1 MAGSQ
6 KEFELLFKLKATLG
20 GDFKNTFKQAID
32 TQKQLRDSL
41 KELNSTQSKLD
52 SYAKQRVEITKN
64 NDKLRELIEEH
75 ERLQQELRETG
86 EPTEALR
93 RKLERNESQIQQ
105 TTAKLEEQA
114 EKLNKLRE
122 ELNEAGVD
130 TGNLADEN
138 ERLQKSYDNLK
149 SSQERLQRLNEEQQK
164 VKESIGQTKAQLAG
178 TLGVIGG
185 VAAAVYAGP
194 VKAAMDYETALA
206 KVGTIADGTKV
217 PMETMSKEIMALSN
231 STGIAATA
239 LADDVYNAI
248 SAGQDTADA
257 VNFVTY
263 STKLAKAGFAESA
276 QTLDVLTTILNAYGL
291 EADEVGRV
299 SDMLIQTQNKGKV
312 TVAELSSVMGKI
324 IPTAKSN
331 GVALEQITAGYA
343 IMTSKGI
350 AAAETTTYM
359 NSMLNELG
367 KSGTTADKALR
378 AAAGKG
384 FKELMAEGKSLSEVL
399 NILQEDAAKGGK
411 SLADVFG
418 SAEAGKA
425 AVALLSDGVEDFNEQ
440 VANMLAASDGIG
452 ATQAAFEKME
462 DTTAARMEKAKNSIA
477 NLGVV
482 LGQQLLPVVG
492 TLADKVAGVVT
503 KVSEFAQQNP
513 KAVQT
518 ALKAV
523 AAFAGLR
530 VAGLGTKLGFLEIKK
545 GFLGIKTAF
554 ESFKALR
561 AAEQLGGVAAKAGGI
576 VTKVG
581 PIVAII
587 AAIGAA
593 IYYVANNL
601 EDVRAKIQKT
611 FGDDGLRIF
620 DQIWASITMVGEAF
634 KTAFAGVSTDLFSTL
649 QQILPTLISTLQTA
663 ATSILP
669 VIVQLITQI
678 APLLAQLITGILPV
692 LGQQLL
698 PVVGTLADKVAGVVT
713 KVSEFAQQ
721 NPKAVQTALKAVAAF
736 AGLRVA
742 GLGTKLGFLEI
753 KKGFLGIKTAFESF
767 KALRAA
773 EQLGGVAAKAGGIV
787 TKVGPIVAIIAA
799 IGAAI
804 YYVANNLE
812 DVRAKI
818 QKTFGDDGLRIFDQ
832 IWASITM
839 VGEAFKTAFAGVS
852 TDLFSTLQQIL
863 PTLISTLQTAA
874 TSILPVIVQLI
885 TQIAPLLAQL
895 ITGILPVLGQLIS
908 AIVQVAGQ
916 LITAV
921 LPVITELIAQLIP
934 VITQIITSILPVIID
949 LVNMLLPLVMQ
960 IVQAVL
966 PVIIQL
972 LNTLVPVV
980 MQIIQAILPVFI
992 ELLNQLMPVI
1002 QTIVNSV
1009 LPVLVQVINAL
1020 LPLFQTIID
1029 AILPVFMQL
1038 LNALVP
1044 VIQTLASILSSVLGV
1059 ALEAISG
1066 IVQGVMQVFQGLIT
1080 FITGVFTGNWRQAWD
1095 GIKSIFS
1102 GIWEAI
1108 KSVAKGA
1115 VNGIISIING
1125 IIGGLN
1131 KLKIPDWVP
1140 GLGGKGINIPLIP
1153 MLAKGSRNTP
1163 DTFIAGEA
1171 GPELITN
1178 APGRTV
1184 FTAAQTKDIM
1194 AAQGAVSAAA
1204 AAAPTVGG
1212 AGVQTASTVNA
1223 APTVAAGAGVT
1234 NNDRTNHVE
1243 IHNSPTIVVNGDQPG
1258 DLEAKL
1264 EENNQKLLK
1273 QVENLLDDKAD
1284 KEERQR
1290 YD

>member
-20 GDFKNTFKQAID
+20 GDFKNAFKQATD

-41 KELNSTQSKLD
+41 KELNSTQSKIDGFKKQSEALD
-52 SYAKQRVEITKN
+52 KN
-64 NDKLRELIEEH
+64 VKKIRALYQEQD
-75 ERLQQELRETG
+75 RLQQELEETG

-105 TTAKLEEQA
+105 TTAKIKEQ
-114 EKLNKLRE
+114 EKALDELGE
-122 ELNEAGVD
+122 ELREAGVNTD
-130 TGNLADEN
+130 NLTGEN

-178 TLGVIGG
+178 TLRVIGG

-231 STGIAATA
+231 STGIATTA

-350 AAAETTTYM
+350 AAAESTTYM

-425 AVALLSDGVEDFNEQ
+425 AVTLLSDGVGGFNEQ

-452 ATQAAFEKME
+452 ATQAAFEQME

-678 APLLAQLITGILPV
+678 APLLARLITGILPV
-692 LGQQLL
+692 L
-698 PVVGTLADKVAGVVT
+698 
-713 KVSEFAQQ
+713 
-721 NPKAVQTALKAVAAF
+721 
-736 AGLRVA
+736 
-742 GLGTKLGFLEI
+742 
-753 KKGFLGIKTAFESF
+753 
-767 KALRAA
+767 
-773 EQLGGVAAKAGGIV
+773 
-787 TKVGPIVAIIAA
+787 
-799 IGAAI
+799 
-804 YYVANNLE
+804 
-812 DVRAKI
+812 
-818 QKTFGDDGLRIFDQ
+818 
-832 IWASITM
+832 
-839 VGEAFKTAFAGVS
+839 
-852 TDLFSTLQQIL
+852 
-863 PTLISTLQTAA
+863 
-874 TSILPVIVQLI
+874 
-885 TQIAPLLAQL
+885 
-895 ITGILPVLGQLIS
+895 
-908 AIVQVAGQ
+908 GQ

-934 VITQIITSILPVIID
+934 VMTQIITSILPVIID

-1009 LPVLVQVINAL
+1009 LPVLVQVINTL

-1131 KLKIPDWVP
+1131 KLKIPDWIP

-1194 AAQGAVSAAA
+1194 AAQGAASAA

-1212 AGVQTASTVNA
+1212 AGVQTASTVNT

-1258 DLEAKL
+1258 DLEEKL
-1264 EENNQKLLK
+1264 EENNRRLLQ
-1273 QVENLLDDKAD
+1273 QVKDLLDKRDD
-1284 KEERQR
+1284 DERR
-1290 YD
+1290 SVYA

>member
-20 GDFKNTFKQAID
+20 GDFKNAFKQATD

-41 KELNSTQSKLD
+41 KELNSTQSKIDGFKKQSEALD
-52 SYAKQRVEITKN
+52 KN
-64 NDKLRELIEEH
+64 VKKIRALYQEQD
-75 ERLQQELRETG
+75 RLQQELEETG

-105 TTAKLEEQA
+105 TTAKIKEQ
-114 EKLNKLRE
+114 EKALDELGE
-122 ELNEAGVD
+122 ELREAGVNTD
-130 TGNLADEN
+130 NLTGEN

-178 TLGVIGG
+178 TLRVIGG

-231 STGIAATA
+231 STGIATTA

-350 AAAETTTYM
+350 AAAESTTYM

-425 AVALLSDGVEDFNEQ
+425 AVTLLSDGVGGFNEQ

-452 ATQAAFEKME
+452 ATQAAFEQME

-678 APLLAQLITGILPV
+678 APLLARLITGILPV
-692 LGQQLL
+692 L
-698 PVVGTLADKVAGVVT
+698 
-713 KVSEFAQQ
+713 
-721 NPKAVQTALKAVAAF
+721 
-736 AGLRVA
+736 
-742 GLGTKLGFLEI
+742 
-753 KKGFLGIKTAFESF
+753 
-767 KALRAA
+767 
-773 EQLGGVAAKAGGIV
+773 
-787 TKVGPIVAIIAA
+787 
-799 IGAAI
+799 
-804 YYVANNLE
+804 
-812 DVRAKI
+812 
-818 QKTFGDDGLRIFDQ
+818 
-832 IWASITM
+832 
-839 VGEAFKTAFAGVS
+839 
-852 TDLFSTLQQIL
+852 
-863 PTLISTLQTAA
+863 
-874 TSILPVIVQLI
+874 
-885 TQIAPLLAQL
+885 
-895 ITGILPVLGQLIS
+895 
-908 AIVQVAGQ
+908 GQ

-934 VITQIITSILPVIID
+934 VMTQIITSILPVIID

-960 IVQAVL
+960 IVQAVF

-1009 LPVLVQVINAL
+1009 LPVLVQVINTL

-1131 KLKIPDWVP
+1131 KLKIPDWIP

-1194 AAQGAVSAAA
+1194 AAQGAASAA

-1212 AGVQTASTVNA
+1212 AGVQTASTVNT

-1273 QVENLLDDKAD
+1273 KVENLLDDKAD

>member
-20 GDFKNTFKQAID
+20 GDFKNAFKQATD

-41 KELNSTQSKLD
+41 KELNSTQSKIDGFKKQSEALD
-52 SYAKQRVEITKN
+52 KN
-64 NDKLRELIEEH
+64 VKKIRALYQEQD
-75 ERLQQELRETG
+75 RLQQELEETG

-105 TTAKLEEQA
+105 TTAKIKEQ
-114 EKLNKLRE
+114 EKALDELGE
-122 ELNEAGVD
+122 ELREAGVNTD
-130 TGNLADEN
+130 NLTGEN

-178 TLGVIGG
+178 TLRVIGG

-231 STGIAATA
+231 STGIATTA

-350 AAAETTTYM
+350 AAAESTTYM

-425 AVALLSDGVEDFNEQ
+425 AVTLLSDGVGGFNEQ

-452 ATQAAFEKME
+452 ATQAAFEQME

-634 KTAFAGVSTDLFSTL
+634 KTAFAGISTDLFSTL

-678 APLLAQLITGILPV
+678 APLLARLITGILPV
-692 LGQQLL
+692 L
-698 PVVGTLADKVAGVVT
+698 
-713 KVSEFAQQ
+713 
-721 NPKAVQTALKAVAAF
+721 
-736 AGLRVA
+736 
-742 GLGTKLGFLEI
+742 
-753 KKGFLGIKTAFESF
+753 
-767 KALRAA
+767 
-773 EQLGGVAAKAGGIV
+773 
-787 TKVGPIVAIIAA
+787 
-799 IGAAI
+799 
-804 YYVANNLE
+804 
-812 DVRAKI
+812 
-818 QKTFGDDGLRIFDQ
+818 
-832 IWASITM
+832 
-839 VGEAFKTAFAGVS
+839 
-852 TDLFSTLQQIL
+852 
-863 PTLISTLQTAA
+863 
-874 TSILPVIVQLI
+874 
-885 TQIAPLLAQL
+885 
-895 ITGILPVLGQLIS
+895 
-908 AIVQVAGQ
+908 GQ

-934 VITQIITSILPVIID
+934 VMTQIITSILPVIID

-1009 LPVLVQVINAL
+1009 LPVLVQVINTL

-1131 KLKIPDWVP
+1131 KLKIPDWIP

-1194 AAQGAVSAAA
+1194 AAQGAASAA

-1212 AGVQTASTVNA
+1212 AGVQTASTVNT

-1273 QVENLLDDKAD
+1273 KVENLLDDKAD

>member
-1 MAGSQ
+1 M
-6 KEFELLFKLKATLG
+6 
-20 GDFKNTFKQAID
+20 
-32 TQKQLRDSL
+32 
-41 KELNSTQSKLD
+41 
-52 SYAKQRVEITKN
+52 
-64 NDKLRELIEEH
+64 
-75 ERLQQELRETG
+75 
-86 EPTEALR
+86 
-93 RKLERNESQIQQ
+93 
-105 TTAKLEEQA
+105 
-114 EKLNKLRE
+114 
-122 ELNEAGVD
+122 
-130 TGNLADEN
+130 
-138 ERLQKSYDNLK
+138 
-149 SSQERLQRLNEEQQK
+149 
-164 VKESIGQTKAQLAG
+164 
-178 TLGVIGG
+178 
-185 VAAAVYAGP
+185 YAGP

-231 STGIAATA
+231 STGIATTA

-350 AAAETTTYM
+350 AAAESTTYM

-425 AVALLSDGVEDFNEQ
+425 AVTLLSDGVGGFNEQ

-452 ATQAAFEKME
+452 ATQAAFEQME

-678 APLLAQLITGILPV
+678 APLLARLITGILPV
-692 LGQQLL
+692 L
-698 PVVGTLADKVAGVVT
+698 
-713 KVSEFAQQ
+713 
-721 NPKAVQTALKAVAAF
+721 
-736 AGLRVA
+736 
-742 GLGTKLGFLEI
+742 
-753 KKGFLGIKTAFESF
+753 
-767 KALRAA
+767 
-773 EQLGGVAAKAGGIV
+773 
-787 TKVGPIVAIIAA
+787 
-799 IGAAI
+799 
-804 YYVANNLE
+804 
-812 DVRAKI
+812 
-818 QKTFGDDGLRIFDQ
+818 
-832 IWASITM
+832 
-839 VGEAFKTAFAGVS
+839 
-852 TDLFSTLQQIL
+852 
-863 PTLISTLQTAA
+863 
-874 TSILPVIVQLI
+874 
-885 TQIAPLLAQL
+885 
-895 ITGILPVLGQLIS
+895 
-908 AIVQVAGQ
+908 GQ

-934 VITQIITSILPVIID
+934 VMTQIITSILPVIID

-1009 LPVLVQVINAL
+1009 LPVLVQVINTL

-1131 KLKIPDWVP
+1131 KLKIPDWIP

-1194 AAQGAVSAAA
+1194 AAQGAASAA

-1212 AGVQTASTVNA
+1212 AGVQTASTVNT

-1273 QVENLLDDKAD
+1273 KVENLLDDKAD

>member
-20 GDFKNTFKQAID
+20 GDFKNAFKQATD

-41 KELNSTQSKLD
+41 KELNSTQSKIDGFKKQSEALD
-52 SYAKQRVEITKN
+52 KN
-64 NDKLRELIEEH
+64 VKKIRALYQEQD
-75 ERLQQELRETG
+75 RLQQELEETG

-105 TTAKLEEQA
+105 TTAKIKEQ
-114 EKLNKLRE
+114 EKALDELGE
-122 ELNEAGVD
+122 ELREAGVNTD
-130 TGNLADEN
+130 NLTGEN

-178 TLGVIGG
+178 TLRVIGG

-350 AAAETTTYM
+350 AAAESTTYM

-425 AVALLSDGVEDFNEQ
+425 AVTLLSDGVGGFNEQ

-452 ATQAAFEKME
+452 ATQAAFEQME

-678 APLLAQLITGILPV
+678 APLLARLITGILPV
-692 LGQQLL
+692 L
-698 PVVGTLADKVAGVVT
+698 
-713 KVSEFAQQ
+713 
-721 NPKAVQTALKAVAAF
+721 
-736 AGLRVA
+736 
-742 GLGTKLGFLEI
+742 
-753 KKGFLGIKTAFESF
+753 
-767 KALRAA
+767 
-773 EQLGGVAAKAGGIV
+773 
-787 TKVGPIVAIIAA
+787 
-799 IGAAI
+799 
-804 YYVANNLE
+804 
-812 DVRAKI
+812 
-818 QKTFGDDGLRIFDQ
+818 
-832 IWASITM
+832 
-839 VGEAFKTAFAGVS
+839 
-852 TDLFSTLQQIL
+852 
-863 PTLISTLQTAA
+863 
-874 TSILPVIVQLI
+874 
-885 TQIAPLLAQL
+885 
-895 ITGILPVLGQLIS
+895 
-908 AIVQVAGQ
+908 GQ

-934 VITQIITSILPVIID
+934 VMTQIITSILPVIID

-1009 LPVLVQVINAL
+1009 LPVLVQVINTL

-1131 KLKIPDWVP
+1131 KLKIPDWIP

-1194 AAQGAVSAAA
+1194 AAQGAASAA

-1212 AGVQTASTVNA
+1212 AGVQTASTVNT

-1273 QVENLLDDKAD
+1273 KVENLLDDKAD

>member
-52 SYAKQRVEITKN
+52 SYVKQRVEITKN

-105 TTAKLEEQA
+105 TTAKLKEQA

-350 AAAETTTYM
+350 AAAESTTYM

-425 AVALLSDGVEDFNEQ
+425 AVTLLSDGVEGFNEQ
-440 VANMLAASDGIG
+440 VENMLAASDGIG
-452 ATQAAFEKME
+452 ATQAAFEQME

-518 ALKAV
+518 ALKAA
-523 AAFAGLR
+523 AAFAGL
-530 VAGLGTKLGFLEIKK
+530 
-545 GFLGIKTAF
+545 
-554 ESFKALR
+554 
-561 AAEQLGGVAAKAGGI
+561 
-576 VTKVG
+576 
-581 PIVAII
+581 
-587 AAIGAA
+587 
-593 IYYVANNL
+593 
-601 EDVRAKIQKT
+601 
-611 FGDDGLRIF
+611 
-620 DQIWASITMVGEAF
+620 W
-634 KTAFAGVSTDLFSTL
+634 
-649 QQILPTLISTLQTA
+649 
-663 ATSILP
+663 
-669 VIVQLITQI
+669 
-678 APLLAQLITGILPV
+678 
-692 LGQQLL
+692 
-698 PVVGTLADKVAGVVT
+698 
-713 KVSEFAQQ
+713 
-721 NPKAVQTALKAVAAF
+721 
-736 AGLRVA
+736 VA

>member
-350 AAAETTTYM
+350 AAAESTTYM

-425 AVALLSDGVEDFNEQ
+425 AVTLLSDGVEGFNEQ
-440 VANMLAASDGIG
+440 VTNMLAASDGIG

-477 NLGVV
+477 NLGV
-482 LGQQLLPVVG
+482 
-492 TLADKVAGVVT
+492 
-503 KVSEFAQQNP
+503 
-513 KAVQT
+513 
-518 ALKAV
+518 
-523 AAFAGLR
+523 
-530 VAGLGTKLGFLEIKK
+530 
-545 GFLGIKTAF
+545 
-554 ESFKALR
+554 
-561 AAEQLGGVAAKAGGI
+561 
-576 VTKVG
+576 
-581 PIVAII
+581 
-587 AAIGAA
+587 
-593 IYYVANNL
+593 
-601 EDVRAKIQKT
+601 
-611 FGDDGLRIF
+611 
-620 DQIWASITMVGEAF
+620 
-634 KTAFAGVSTDLFSTL
+634 
-649 QQILPTLISTLQTA
+649 
-663 ATSILP
+663 
-669 VIVQLITQI
+669 
-678 APLLAQLITGILPV
+678 V

>member
-52 SYAKQRVEITKN
+52 SYVKQRVEITKN

-105 TTAKLEEQA
+105 TTAKLKEQA

-257 VNFVTY
+257 VNFVAY

-350 AAAETTTYM
+350 AAAESTTYM

-425 AVALLSDGVEDFNEQ
+425 AVTLLSDGVEGFNEQ
-440 VANMLAASDGIG
+440 VENMLAASDGIG
-452 ATQAAFEKME
+452 ATQAAFEQME

-518 ALKAV
+518 ALKAA
-523 AAFAGLR
+523 AAFAGL
-530 VAGLGTKLGFLEIKK
+530 
-545 GFLGIKTAF
+545 
-554 ESFKALR
+554 
-561 AAEQLGGVAAKAGGI
+561 
-576 VTKVG
+576 
-581 PIVAII
+581 
-587 AAIGAA
+587 
-593 IYYVANNL
+593 
-601 EDVRAKIQKT
+601 
-611 FGDDGLRIF
+611 
-620 DQIWASITMVGEAF
+620 W
-634 KTAFAGVSTDLFSTL
+634 
-649 QQILPTLISTLQTA
+649 
-663 ATSILP
+663 
-669 VIVQLITQI
+669 
-678 APLLAQLITGILPV
+678 
-692 LGQQLL
+692 
-698 PVVGTLADKVAGVVT
+698 
-713 KVSEFAQQ
+713 
-721 NPKAVQTALKAVAAF
+721 
-736 AGLRVA
+736 VA

-1009 LPVLVQVINAL
+1009 LPVLVQVINTL

-1194 AAQGAVSAAA
+1194 AAQGAASAA

-1212 AGVQTASTVNA
+1212 AGVQTASTVNT

-1273 QVENLLDDKAD
+1273 KVENLLDDKAD

>member
-41 KELNSTQSKLD
+41 KNVNSIQSKID
-52 SYAKQRVEITKN
+52 GFTKQSAAIDKN
-64 NDKLRELIEEH
+64 KQKLEALRQEQ

-105 TTAKLEEQA
+105 TTAKIEEQ
-114 EKLNKLRE
+114 EKALDELGE
-122 ELNEAGVD
+122 ELREAGVNTD
-130 TGNLADEN
+130 NLTGEN

-257 VNFVTY
+257 VNFVAY

-350 AAAETTTYM
+350 AAADSTTYM

-425 AVALLSDGVEDFNEQ
+425 AVALLSDGAEDFNEQ
-440 VANMLAASDGIG
+440 VENMLAASDGIG
-452 ATQAAFEKME
+452 ATQAAFEQME
-462 DTTAARMEKAKNSIA
+462 DTTAARMEKAKNSIV

-593 IYYVANNL
+593 IYYV
-601 EDVRAKIQKT
+601 
-611 FGDDGLRIF
+611 G
-620 DQIWASITMVGEAF
+620 
-634 KTAFAGVSTDLFSTL
+634 
-649 QQILPTLISTLQTA
+649 
-663 ATSILP
+663 
-669 VIVQLITQI
+669 
-678 APLLAQLITGILPV
+678 
-692 LGQQLL
+692 
-698 PVVGTLADKVAGVVT
+698 
-713 KVSEFAQQ
+713 
-721 NPKAVQTALKAVAAF
+721 
-736 AGLRVA
+736 
-742 GLGTKLGFLEI
+742 
-753 KKGFLGIKTAFESF
+753 
-767 KALRAA
+767 
-773 EQLGGVAAKAGGIV
+773 
-787 TKVGPIVAIIAA
+787 
-799 IGAAI
+799 
-804 YYVANNLE
+804 NNLE

-1009 LPVLVQVINAL
+1009 LPVLVQVINTL

-1194 AAQGAVSAAA
+1194 AAQGAASAA
-1204 AAAPTVGG
+1204 AAAPTAGG
-1212 AGVQTASTVNA
+1212 AGVQTASTVNT

-1273 QVENLLDDKAD
+1273 KVENLLDDKAD

>member
-41 KELNSTQSKLD
+41 KNVNSVQSKID
-52 SYAKQRVEITKN
+52 GFTKQSAAIDKN
-64 NDKLRELIEEH
+64 KQKLEALNQEH
-75 ERLQQELRETG
+75 DRLQQELRETG

-105 TTAKLEEQA
+105 TTAKIEEQ
-114 EKLNKLRE
+114 EKALDELGE
-122 ELNEAGVD
+122 ELREAGVNTD
-130 TGNLADEN
+130 NLTGEN

-185 VAAAVYAGP
+185 AAAAVYAGP

-425 AVALLSDGVEDFNEQ
+425 AVTLLSDGVAGFNTQ
-440 VANMLAASDGIG
+440 VENMRAASDGIG
-452 ATQAAFEKME
+452 ATQIAFELMEQTTEAKMQ
-462 DTTAARMEKAKNSIA
+462 KAQTSIKNLMTVIGQTFLPMVGEIA
-477 NLGVV
+477 EAIT
-482 LGQQLLPVVG
+482 PVI
-492 TLADKVAGVVT
+492 T
-503 KVSEFAQQNP
+503 KISEFAQENP
-513 KAVQT
+513 K
-518 ALKAV
+518 LV
-523 AAFAGLR
+523 ATVAKV
-530 VAGLGTKLGFLEIKK
+530 VAGLAAARVGFLGLKLAGLSGESGIISIIQKLVGLRAGMIENAATSVSFAKRISGAGKGLLSYFGNVGKALGGVGSAIGNIFSGNAIIGKVK
-545 GFLGIKTAF
+545 GFLGGIGSRLMGGITGLAGKAAGALTGAGSKMLGYILTPFKAIGGRLGGLLSGMGSVIANSPLGKIGSIITGGISKAFGAVGSLFAPIGNAVKSILGPIGTLAKTA
-554 ESFKALR
+554 LGP
-561 AAEQLGGVAAKAGGI
+561 LGGIAG
-576 VTKVG
+576 KVL
-581 PIVAII
+581 PIVGVVTAVITVFKLVKEHLQEI
-587 AAIGAA
+587 RGF
-593 IYYVANNL
+593 
-601 EDVRAKIQKT
+601 IQKT
-611 FGDDGLRIF
+611 FGD
-620 DQIWASITMVGEAF
+620 EA
-634 KTAFAGVSTDLFSTL
+634 
-649 QQILPTLISTLQTA
+649 
-663 ATSILP
+663 
-669 VIVQLITQI
+669 
-678 APLLAQLITGILPV
+678 LAV
-692 LGQQLL
+692 F
-698 PVVGTLADKVAGVVT
+698 DKV
-713 KVSEFAQQ
+713 
-721 NPKAVQTALKAVAAF
+721 
-736 AGLRVA
+736 
-742 GLGTKLGFLEI
+742 
-753 KKGFLGIKTAFESF
+753 
-767 KALRAA
+767 
-773 EQLGGVAAKAGGIV
+773 
-787 TKVGPIVAIIAA
+787 VAIITSVGETIKNVFSDGN
-799 IGAAI
+799 IGAAR
-804 YYVANNLE
+804 
-812 DVRAKI
+812 DKI
-818 QKTFGDDGLRIFDQ
+818 QEIFGDKGAAVFDKLIGIVKSIIPVVQQVVGFITTNVVPVAEQIFQVIVGQVIPGIVSFLQAAAPVIMQ
-832 IWASITM
+832 IVQSVAEFIAAIIPVIADAIAALMPVISEIIN
-839 VGEAFKTAFAGVS
+839 F
-852 TDLFSTLQQIL
+852 
-863 PTLISTLQTAA
+863 ISTYVLPIISDVFSFI
-874 TSILPVIVQLI
+874 TS
-885 TQIAPLLAQL
+885 T
-895 ITGILPVLGQLIS
+895 
-908 AIVQVAGQ
+908 
-916 LITAV
+916 V
-921 LPVITELIAQLIP
+921 LPVISQMVQAL
-934 VITQIITSILPVIID
+934 LPVIQNVLQTLIPAITTAVQTIWNVVSPIIQGI
-949 LVNMLLPLVMQ
+949 LAA
-960 IVQAVL
+960 VQAAM
-966 PVIIQL
+966 P
-972 LNTLVPVV
+972 T
-980 MQIIQAILPVFI
+980 IQAV
-992 ELLNQLMPVI
+992 V
-1002 QTIVNSV
+1002 TTVVNAIGG
-1009 LPVLVQVINAL
+1009 VINGLA
-1020 LPLFQTIID
+1020 T
-1029 AILPVFMQL
+1029 V
-1038 LNALVP
+1038 LN
-1044 VIQTLASILSSVLGV
+1044 
-1059 ALEAISG
+1059 G
-1066 IVQGVMQVFQGLIT
+1066 IIT

-1108 KSVAKGA
+1108 KAVAKGA
-1115 VNGIISIING
+1115 VNGIISIVNG

-1131 KLKIPDWVP
+1131 NLKIPDWVP
-1140 GLGGKGINIPLIP
+1140 GLGGEGINIPPIP
-1153 MLAKGSRNTP
+1153 TLAKGSRNTP

-1194 AAQGAVSAAA
+1194 AAQGAASAAA

-1223 APTVAAGAGVT
+1223 APTVAAGVGVT

>member
-178 TLGVIGG
+178 TRGVIGD

-343 IMTSKGI
+343 IMTNKGI
-350 AAAETTTYM
+350 PAAETTTYM

-418 SAEAGKA
+418 SAEAGRA
-425 AVALLSDGVEDFNEQ
+425 AVTLFSDGVEGFNEQ
-440 VANMLAASDGIG
+440 VTNMLAASDGIG

-477 NLGVV
+477 NLGV
-482 LGQQLLPVVG
+482 
-492 TLADKVAGVVT
+492 
-503 KVSEFAQQNP
+503 
-513 KAVQT
+513 
-518 ALKAV
+518 
-523 AAFAGLR
+523 
-530 VAGLGTKLGFLEIKK
+530 
-545 GFLGIKTAF
+545 
-554 ESFKALR
+554 
-561 AAEQLGGVAAKAGGI
+561 
-576 VTKVG
+576 
-581 PIVAII
+581 
-587 AAIGAA
+587 
-593 IYYVANNL
+593 
-601 EDVRAKIQKT
+601 
-611 FGDDGLRIF
+611 
-620 DQIWASITMVGEAF
+620 
-634 KTAFAGVSTDLFSTL
+634 
-649 QQILPTLISTLQTA
+649 
-663 ATSILP
+663 
-669 VIVQLITQI
+669 
-678 APLLAQLITGILPV
+678 V

-934 VITQIITSILPVIID
+934 VITQIITSILPV
-949 LVNMLLPLVMQ
+949 
-960 IVQAVL
+960 
-966 PVIIQL
+966 
-972 LNTLVPVV
+972 
-980 MQIIQAILPVFI
+980 FI
-992 ELLNQLMPVI
+992 E
-1002 QTIVNSV
+1002 
-1009 LPVLVQVINAL
+1009 
-1020 LPLFQTIID
+1020 
-1029 AILPVFMQL
+1029 L

>member
-41 KELNSTQSKLD
+41 KNVNSIQSKID
-52 SYAKQRVEITKN
+52 GFTKQSAAIDKN
-64 NDKLRELIEEH
+64 KQKLEALRQEQ

-105 TTAKLEEQA
+105 TTAKIEEQ
-114 EKLNKLRE
+114 EKALDELGE
-122 ELNEAGVD
+122 ELREAGVNTD
-130 TGNLADEN
+130 NLTGEN

-149 SSQERLQRLNEEQQK
+149 SSQERLQKLNEEQQK

-217 PMETMSKEIMALSN
+217 PMEAMSKEIMALSN

-384 FKELMAEGKSLSEVL
+384 FKELMAEGKSL
-399 NILQEDAAKGGK
+399 
-411 SLADVFG
+411 ADVFG

-425 AVALLSDGVEDFNEQ
+425 AVTLLADGVEGFNEQ

-477 NLGVV
+477 NLGV
-482 LGQQLLPVVG
+482 
-492 TLADKVAGVVT
+492 
-503 KVSEFAQQNP
+503 
-513 KAVQT
+513 
-518 ALKAV
+518 
-523 AAFAGLR
+523 
-530 VAGLGTKLGFLEIKK
+530 
-545 GFLGIKTAF
+545 
-554 ESFKALR
+554 
-561 AAEQLGGVAAKAGGI
+561 
-576 VTKVG
+576 
-581 PIVAII
+581 
-587 AAIGAA
+587 
-593 IYYVANNL
+593 
-601 EDVRAKIQKT
+601 
-611 FGDDGLRIF
+611 
-620 DQIWASITMVGEAF
+620 
-634 KTAFAGVSTDLFSTL
+634 
-649 QQILPTLISTLQTA
+649 
-663 ATSILP
+663 
-669 VIVQLITQI
+669 
-678 APLLAQLITGILPV
+678 V

-1009 LPVLVQVINAL
+1009 LPVLVQVINTL

-1153 MLAKGSRNTP
+1153 MLAKGSKNTP

-1194 AAQGAVSAAA
+1194 AAQGAASAA

-1212 AGVQTASTVNA
+1212 AGVQTASTVNT

>member
-20 GDFKNTFKQAID
+20 GDFKNAFKQATD

-41 KELNSTQSKLD
+41 KELNSTQSKIDGFKKQSEALD
-52 SYAKQRVEITKN
+52 KN
-64 NDKLRELIEEH
+64 VKKIRALYQEQD
-75 ERLQQELRETG
+75 RLQQELEETG

-105 TTAKLEEQA
+105 TTAKIKEQ
-114 EKLNKLRE
+114 EKALDELGE
-122 ELNEAGVD
+122 ELREAGVNTD
-130 TGNLADEN
+130 NLTGEN

-178 TLGVIGG
+178 TLRVIGG

-231 STGIAATA
+231 STGIATTA

-350 AAAETTTYM
+350 AAAESTTYM

-425 AVALLSDGVEDFNEQ
+425 AVTLLSDGVGGFNEQ

-452 ATQAAFEKME
+452 ATQAAFEQME

-678 APLLAQLITGILPV
+678 APLLARLITGILPV
-692 LGQQLL
+692 L
-698 PVVGTLADKVAGVVT
+698 
-713 KVSEFAQQ
+713 
-721 NPKAVQTALKAVAAF
+721 
-736 AGLRVA
+736 
-742 GLGTKLGFLEI
+742 
-753 KKGFLGIKTAFESF
+753 
-767 KALRAA
+767 
-773 EQLGGVAAKAGGIV
+773 
-787 TKVGPIVAIIAA
+787 
-799 IGAAI
+799 
-804 YYVANNLE
+804 
-812 DVRAKI
+812 
-818 QKTFGDDGLRIFDQ
+818 
-832 IWASITM
+832 
-839 VGEAFKTAFAGVS
+839 
-852 TDLFSTLQQIL
+852 
-863 PTLISTLQTAA
+863 
-874 TSILPVIVQLI
+874 
-885 TQIAPLLAQL
+885 
-895 ITGILPVLGQLIS
+895 
-908 AIVQVAGQ
+908 GQ

-934 VITQIITSILPVIID
+934 VMTQIITSILPVIID

-1009 LPVLVQVINAL
+1009 LPVLVQVINTL

-1131 KLKIPDWVP
+1131 KLKIPDWIP

-1194 AAQGAVSAAA
+1194 AAQGAASAA
-1204 AAAPTVGG
+1204 AAAPTAGG
-1212 AGVQTASTVNA
+1212 AGVQTASTVNT

-1273 QVENLLDDKAD
+1273 KVENLLDDKAD

>member
-41 KELNSTQSKLD
+41 KNVNSIQSKID
-52 SYAKQRVEITKN
+52 GFTKQSAAIDKN
-64 NDKLRELIEEH
+64 KQKLEALRQEQ

-105 TTAKLEEQA
+105 TTAKIEEQ
-114 EKLNKLRE
+114 EKALDELGE
-122 ELNEAGVD
+122 ELREAGVNTD
-130 TGNLADEN
+130 NLTGEN

-164 VKESIGQTKAQLAG
+164 VKESIGQTKAQLAE

-185 VAAAVYAGP
+185 VAAAVYAGS

-257 VNFVTY
+257 VNFVAY

-350 AAAETTTYM
+350 VAADSTTYM

-425 AVALLSDGVEDFNEQ
+425 AVTLLSDGVEGFNEQ
-440 VANMLAASDGIG
+440 VENMLAASDGIG
-452 ATQAAFEKME
+452 ATQAAFEQME

-492 TLADKVAGVVT
+492 TLADKVAGVVA
-503 KVSEFAQQNP
+503 KVSEFAQENP
-513 KAVQT
+513 K
-518 ALKAV
+518 LV
-523 AAFAGLR
+523 ATVAKV
-530 VAGLGTKLGFLEIKK
+530 VAGLAAARVGFLGLKLAGLSGESGIISIIQKLVGLRAGMIENAATSVSFAKRISGAGKGMLSYFGNVGKALGGVGSAIGNIFSGNAIIGKVK
-545 GFLGIKTAF
+545 GFLGGITGLAGKAAGALTGAGSKMLGYILTPFKAIGGRLGGLLSGLGSVIANSPLGKIGSIIMGGISKAFGAVGSLFAPIGNAVKAILGPIGTLAKTA
-554 ESFKALR
+554 LGP
-561 AAEQLGGVAAKAGGI
+561 LGGIAG
-576 VTKVG
+576 KVL
-581 PIVAII
+581 PIVGVVTAVITVFKLVKEHLQEI
-587 AAIGAA
+587 RGF
-593 IYYVANNL
+593 
-601 EDVRAKIQKT
+601 IQKT
-611 FGDDGLRIF
+611 FGD
-620 DQIWASITMVGEAF
+620 EA
-634 KTAFAGVSTDLFSTL
+634 
-649 QQILPTLISTLQTA
+649 
-663 ATSILP
+663 
-669 VIVQLITQI
+669 
-678 APLLAQLITGILPV
+678 LAV
-692 LGQQLL
+692 F
-698 PVVGTLADKVAGVVT
+698 DKV
-713 KVSEFAQQ
+713 
-721 NPKAVQTALKAVAAF
+721 
-736 AGLRVA
+736 
-742 GLGTKLGFLEI
+742 
-753 KKGFLGIKTAFESF
+753 
-767 KALRAA
+767 
-773 EQLGGVAAKAGGIV
+773 
-787 TKVGPIVAIIAA
+787 VAIITSVGETIKNIFSDGNIGIARDKIQEIFGDKGAAVFDKLIGIVKSIIPVVQQVVGFITTNVVPVAEQIFQVIVGQVVPGIVSFLQAAAPVIMQIVQSIAEFIAA
-799 IGAAI
+799 IIPVIADAIAALMPVI
-804 YYVANNLE
+804 SDIIN
-812 DVRAKI
+812 
-818 QKTFGDDGLRIFDQ
+818 F
-832 IWASITM
+832 
-839 VGEAFKTAFAGVS
+839 
-852 TDLFSTLQQIL
+852 
-863 PTLISTLQTAA
+863 ISTYVLPIISDVFSFI
-874 TSILPVIVQLI
+874 TS
-885 TQIAPLLAQL
+885 T
-895 ITGILPVLGQLIS
+895 
-908 AIVQVAGQ
+908 
-916 LITAV
+916 V
-921 LPVITELIAQLIP
+921 LPVISQMVQAL
-934 VITQIITSILPVIID
+934 LPVIQNVLQTLIPAITTAVQTIWNVVSPIIQGI
-949 LVNMLLPLVMQ
+949 LAA
-960 IVQAVL
+960 VQAAM
-966 PVIIQL
+966 P
-972 LNTLVPVV
+972 T
-980 MQIIQAILPVFI
+980 IQAV
-992 ELLNQLMPVI
+992 V
-1002 QTIVNSV
+1002 TTVVNAIGG
-1009 LPVLVQVINAL
+1009 VINGLA
-1020 LPLFQTIID
+1020 T
-1029 AILPVFMQL
+1029 V
-1038 LNALVP
+1038 LN
-1044 VIQTLASILSSVLGV
+1044 
-1059 ALEAISG
+1059 G
-1066 IVQGVMQVFQGLIT
+1066 IIT
-1080 FITGVFTGNWRQAWD
+1080 FISGVFTGNWRQAWD

-1115 VNGIISIING
+1115 VNGIISIVNG

-1153 MLAKGSRNTP
+1153 MLAKGSKNTP

-1184 FTAAQTKDIM
+1184 FTADQTKDIM
-1194 AAQGAVSAAA
+1194 AAQGAAA

-1212 AGVQTASTVNA
+1212 AGVQTASTVNT

>member
-257 VNFVTY
+257 VNFVAY

-350 AAAETTTYM
+350 PAAESTTYM

-425 AVALLSDGVEDFNEQ
+425 AVALLSDGAEDFNEQ
-440 VANMLAASDGIG
+440 VENMLAASDGIG
-452 ATQAAFEKME
+452 ATQAAFEQME

-492 TLADKVAGVVT
+492 TLADKVAGVVA

-518 ALKAV
+518 ALKAA

-678 APLLAQLITGILPV
+678 APLLAQLITGI
-692 LGQQLL
+692 
-698 PVVGTLADKVAGVVT
+698 
-713 KVSEFAQQ
+713 
-721 NPKAVQTALKAVAAF
+721 
-736 AGLRVA
+736 
-742 GLGTKLGFLEI
+742 
-753 KKGFLGIKTAFESF
+753 
-767 KALRAA
+767 
-773 EQLGGVAAKAGGIV
+773 
-787 TKVGPIVAIIAA
+787 
-799 IGAAI
+799 
-804 YYVANNLE
+804 
-812 DVRAKI
+812 
-818 QKTFGDDGLRIFDQ
+818 
-832 IWASITM
+832 
-839 VGEAFKTAFAGVS
+839 
-852 TDLFSTLQQIL
+852 
-863 PTLISTLQTAA
+863 
-874 TSILPVIVQLI
+874 
-885 TQIAPLLAQL
+885 
-895 ITGILPVLGQLIS
+895 
-908 AIVQVAGQ
+908 
-916 LITAV
+916 
-921 LPVITELIAQLIP
+921 
-934 VITQIITSILPVIID
+934 
-949 LVNMLLPLVMQ
+949 
-960 IVQAVL
+960 
-966 PVIIQL
+966 
-972 LNTLVPVV
+972 
-980 MQIIQAILPVFI
+980 
-992 ELLNQLMPVI
+992 MPVI

-1009 LPVLVQVINAL
+1009 LPVLVQVINTL

-1194 AAQGAVSAAA
+1194 AAQGAASAA

-1212 AGVQTASTVNA
+1212 AGVQTASTVNT

-1243 IHNSPTIVVNGDQPG
+1243 IHNSPTIVVNGNQPG

-1273 QVENLLDDKAD
+1273 KVENLLDDKAD

>member
-41 KELNSTQSKLD
+41 KNVNSIQSKID
-52 SYAKQRVEITKN
+52 GFTKQSAAIDKN
-64 NDKLRELIEEH
+64 KQKLEALRQEQ

-105 TTAKLEEQA
+105 TTAKIEEQ
-114 EKLNKLRE
+114 EKALDELGE
-122 ELNEAGVD
+122 ELREAGVNTD
-130 TGNLADEN
+130 NLTGEN

-350 AAAETTTYM
+350 AAAESTTYM

-425 AVALLSDGVEDFNEQ
+425 AVTLLSDGVEGFNEQ
-440 VANMLAASDGIG
+440 VENMLAASDGIG
-452 ATQAAFEKME
+452 ATQAAFEQME

-634 KTAFAGVSTDLFSTL
+634 KTAFAEVSTDLFSTL

-678 APLLAQLITGILPV
+678 V
-692 LGQQLL
+692 
-698 PVVGTLADKVAGVVT
+698 
-713 KVSEFAQQ
+713 
-721 NPKAVQTALKAVAAF
+721 
-736 AGLRVA
+736 
-742 GLGTKLGFLEI
+742 
-753 KKGFLGIKTAFESF
+753 
-767 KALRAA
+767 
-773 EQLGGVAAKAGGIV
+773 
-787 TKVGPIVAIIAA
+787 
-799 IGAAI
+799 
-804 YYVANNLE
+804 
-812 DVRAKI
+812 
-818 QKTFGDDGLRIFDQ
+818 
-832 IWASITM
+832 
-839 VGEAFKTAFAGVS
+839 
-852 TDLFSTLQQIL
+852 
-863 PTLISTLQTAA
+863 
-874 TSILPVIVQLI
+874 
-885 TQIAPLLAQL
+885 PLLAQL

-1009 LPVLVQVINAL
+1009 LPVLVQVINTL

-1194 AAQGAVSAAA
+1194 AAQGAASAA

-1212 AGVQTASTVNA
+1212 AGVQTASTVNT

>member
-20 GDFKNTFKQAID
+20 GDFKNAFKQATD

-41 KELNSTQSKLD
+41 KELNSTQSKIDGFKKQSEALD
-52 SYAKQRVEITKN
+52 KN
-64 NDKLRELIEEH
+64 VKKIRALYQEQD
-75 ERLQQELRETG
+75 RLQQELEETG

-105 TTAKLEEQA
+105 TTAKIKEQ
-114 EKLNKLRE
+114 EKALDELGE
-122 ELNEAGVD
+122 ELREAGVNTD
-130 TGNLADEN
+130 NLTGEN

-178 TLGVIGG
+178 TLRVIGG

-231 STGIAATA
+231 STGIATTA

-350 AAAETTTYM
+350 AAAESTTYM

-425 AVALLSDGVEDFNEQ
+425 AVTLLSDGVGGFNEQ

-452 ATQAAFEKME
+452 ATQAAFEQME

-601 EDVRAKIQKT
+601 EDVRAKIRKT

-678 APLLAQLITGILPV
+678 APLLARLITGILPV
-692 LGQQLL
+692 L
-698 PVVGTLADKVAGVVT
+698 
-713 KVSEFAQQ
+713 
-721 NPKAVQTALKAVAAF
+721 
-736 AGLRVA
+736 
-742 GLGTKLGFLEI
+742 
-753 KKGFLGIKTAFESF
+753 
-767 KALRAA
+767 
-773 EQLGGVAAKAGGIV
+773 
-787 TKVGPIVAIIAA
+787 
-799 IGAAI
+799 
-804 YYVANNLE
+804 
-812 DVRAKI
+812 
-818 QKTFGDDGLRIFDQ
+818 
-832 IWASITM
+832 
-839 VGEAFKTAFAGVS
+839 
-852 TDLFSTLQQIL
+852 
-863 PTLISTLQTAA
+863 
-874 TSILPVIVQLI
+874 
-885 TQIAPLLAQL
+885 
-895 ITGILPVLGQLIS
+895 
-908 AIVQVAGQ
+908 GQ

-934 VITQIITSILPVIID
+934 VMTQIITSILPVIID

-1009 LPVLVQVINAL
+1009 LPVLVQVINTL

-1131 KLKIPDWVP
+1131 KLKIPDWIP

-1194 AAQGAVSAAA
+1194 AAQGAASAA

-1212 AGVQTASTVNA
+1212 AGVQTASTVNT

-1273 QVENLLDDKAD
+1273 KVENLLDDKAD

>member
-52 SYAKQRVEITKN
+52 SYVKQRVEITKN

-105 TTAKLEEQA
+105 TTAKLKEQA

-350 AAAETTTYM
+350 AAAESTTYM

-425 AVALLSDGVEDFNEQ
+425 AVTLLSDGVEGFNEQ
-440 VANMLAASDGIG
+440 VENMLAASDGIG
-452 ATQAAFEKME
+452 ATQAAFEQME

-518 ALKAV
+518 ALKA
-523 AAFAGLR
+523 A
-530 VAGLGTKLGFLEIKK
+530 
-545 GFLGIKTAF
+545 
-554 ESFKALR
+554 
-561 AAEQLGGVAAKAGGI
+561 
-576 VTKVG
+576 
-581 PIVAII
+581 
-587 AAIGAA
+587 
-593 IYYVANNL
+593 
-601 EDVRAKIQKT
+601 
-611 FGDDGLRIF
+611 
-620 DQIWASITMVGEAF
+620 
-634 KTAFAGVSTDLFSTL
+634 
-649 QQILPTLISTLQTA
+649 
-663 ATSILP
+663 
-669 VIVQLITQI
+669 
-678 APLLAQLITGILPV
+678 
-692 LGQQLL
+692 
-698 PVVGTLADKVAGVVT
+698 
-713 KVSEFAQQ
+713 
-721 NPKAVQTALKAVAAF
+721 AAF

-921 LPVITELIAQLIP
+921 LPVITELIAQL
-934 VITQIITSILPVIID
+934 
-949 LVNMLLPLVMQ
+949 MQ

-1264 EENNQKLLK
+1264 EENNQK
-1273 QVENLLDDKAD
+1273 QIGRASCR
-1284 KEERQR
+1284 ERVS
-1290 YD
+1290 DNV

>member
-1 MAGSQ
+1 M
-6 KEFELLFKLKATLG
+6 
-20 GDFKNTFKQAID
+20 
-32 TQKQLRDSL
+32 
-41 KELNSTQSKLD
+41 
-52 SYAKQRVEITKN
+52 
-64 NDKLRELIEEH
+64 
-75 ERLQQELRETG
+75 QQELRETG

-105 TTAKLEEQA
+105 TTAKIEEQ
-114 EKLNKLRE
+114 EKALDELGE
-122 ELNEAGVD
+122 ELREAGVNTD
-130 TGNLADEN
+130 NLTGEN

-257 VNFVTY
+257 VNFVAY

-350 AAAETTTYM
+350 AAAESTTYM

-425 AVALLSDGVEDFNEQ
+425 AVTLLSDGVGGFNEQ

-452 ATQAAFEKME
+452 ATQAAFEQME

-477 NLGVV
+477 NLGV
-482 LGQQLLPVVG
+482 
-492 TLADKVAGVVT
+492 
-503 KVSEFAQQNP
+503 
-513 KAVQT
+513 
-518 ALKAV
+518 
-523 AAFAGLR
+523 
-530 VAGLGTKLGFLEIKK
+530 
-545 GFLGIKTAF
+545 
-554 ESFKALR
+554 
-561 AAEQLGGVAAKAGGI
+561 
-576 VTKVG
+576 
-581 PIVAII
+581 
-587 AAIGAA
+587 
-593 IYYVANNL
+593 
-601 EDVRAKIQKT
+601 
-611 FGDDGLRIF
+611 
-620 DQIWASITMVGEAF
+620 
-634 KTAFAGVSTDLFSTL
+634 
-649 QQILPTLISTLQTA
+649 
-663 ATSILP
+663 
-669 VIVQLITQI
+669 
-678 APLLAQLITGILPV
+678 V

-1009 LPVLVQVINAL
+1009 LPVLVQVINTL

-1194 AAQGAVSAAA
+1194 AAQGAASAA

-1212 AGVQTASTVNA
+1212 AGVQTASTVNT

-1273 QVENLLDDKAD
+1273 KVENLLDDKAD

>member
-20 GDFKNTFKQAID
+20 GDFKNAFKQATD

-41 KELNSTQSKLD
+41 KELNSTQSKIDGFKKQSEALD
-52 SYAKQRVEITKN
+52 KN
-64 NDKLRELIEEH
+64 VKKIRALYQEQD
-75 ERLQQELRETG
+75 RLQQELEETG

-105 TTAKLEEQA
+105 TTAKIEEQ
-114 EKLNKLRE
+114 EKALDELGE
-122 ELNEAGVD
+122 ELREAGVNTD
-130 TGNLADEN
+130 NQTGEN

-178 TLGVIGG
+178 TLRVIGG

-257 VNFVTY
+257 VNFVAY

-350 AAAETTTYM
+350 AAAESTTYM

-425 AVALLSDGVEDFNEQ
+425 AVTLLSDGVGGFNEQ

-452 ATQAAFEKME
+452 ATQAAFEQME

-477 NLGVV
+477 NLGV
-482 LGQQLLPVVG
+482 
-492 TLADKVAGVVT
+492 
-503 KVSEFAQQNP
+503 
-513 KAVQT
+513 
-518 ALKAV
+518 
-523 AAFAGLR
+523 
-530 VAGLGTKLGFLEIKK
+530 
-545 GFLGIKTAF
+545 
-554 ESFKALR
+554 
-561 AAEQLGGVAAKAGGI
+561 
-576 VTKVG
+576 
-581 PIVAII
+581 
-587 AAIGAA
+587 
-593 IYYVANNL
+593 
-601 EDVRAKIQKT
+601 
-611 FGDDGLRIF
+611 
-620 DQIWASITMVGEAF
+620 
-634 KTAFAGVSTDLFSTL
+634 
-649 QQILPTLISTLQTA
+649 
-663 ATSILP
+663 
-669 VIVQLITQI
+669 
-678 APLLAQLITGILPV
+678 V

-1009 LPVLVQVINAL
+1009 LPVLVQVINTL

-1194 AAQGAVSAAA
+1194 AAQGAASAA

-1212 AGVQTASTVNA
+1212 AGVQTASTVNT

-1273 QVENLLDDKAD
+1273 KVENLLDDKAD

>member
-164 VKESIGQTKAQLAG
+164 VKKSIGQTKAQLAG
-178 TLGVIGG
+178 TLKVIGG

-350 AAAETTTYM
+350 AAAESTTYM

-440 VANMLAASDGIG
+440 VENMLAASDGIG
-452 ATQAAFEKME
+452 ATQAAFEQME
-462 DTTAARMEKAKNSIA
+462 DTTAARMEKAKNSIV
-477 NLGVV
+477 NLGV
-482 LGQQLLPVVG
+482 
-492 TLADKVAGVVT
+492 
-503 KVSEFAQQNP
+503 
-513 KAVQT
+513 
-518 ALKAV
+518 
-523 AAFAGLR
+523 
-530 VAGLGTKLGFLEIKK
+530 
-545 GFLGIKTAF
+545 
-554 ESFKALR
+554 
-561 AAEQLGGVAAKAGGI
+561 
-576 VTKVG
+576 
-581 PIVAII
+581 
-587 AAIGAA
+587 
-593 IYYVANNL
+593 
-601 EDVRAKIQKT
+601 
-611 FGDDGLRIF
+611 
-620 DQIWASITMVGEAF
+620 
-634 KTAFAGVSTDLFSTL
+634 
-649 QQILPTLISTLQTA
+649 
-663 ATSILP
+663 
-669 VIVQLITQI
+669 
-678 APLLAQLITGILPV
+678 V

-1140 GLGGKGINIPLIP
+1140 GLGGKGINIP

-1194 AAQGAVSAAA
+1194 AAQGAASAAA

>member
-20 GDFKNTFKQAID
+20 GDFKNTFKKAID

-350 AAAETTTYM
+350 AAAESTTYM

-425 AVALLSDGVEDFNEQ
+425 AVTLLSDGVEGFNEQ
-440 VANMLAASDGIG
+440 VENMLAASDGIG
-452 ATQAAFEKME
+452 ATQAAFEQME

-477 NLGVV
+477 NLGV
-482 LGQQLLPVVG
+482 
-492 TLADKVAGVVT
+492 
-503 KVSEFAQQNP
+503 
-513 KAVQT
+513 
-518 ALKAV
+518 
-523 AAFAGLR
+523 
-530 VAGLGTKLGFLEIKK
+530 
-545 GFLGIKTAF
+545 
-554 ESFKALR
+554 
-561 AAEQLGGVAAKAGGI
+561 
-576 VTKVG
+576 
-581 PIVAII
+581 
-587 AAIGAA
+587 
-593 IYYVANNL
+593 
-601 EDVRAKIQKT
+601 
-611 FGDDGLRIF
+611 
-620 DQIWASITMVGEAF
+620 
-634 KTAFAGVSTDLFSTL
+634 
-649 QQILPTLISTLQTA
+649 
-663 ATSILP
+663 
-669 VIVQLITQI
+669 
-678 APLLAQLITGILPV
+678 V

-1009 LPVLVQVINAL
+1009 LPVLVQVINTL

-1194 AAQGAVSAAA
+1194 AAQGAASAA

-1212 AGVQTASTVNA
+1212 AGVQTASTVNT

>member
-1 MAGSQ
+1 M
-6 KEFELLFKLKATLG
+6 
-20 GDFKNTFKQAID
+20 
-32 TQKQLRDSL
+32 
-41 KELNSTQSKLD
+41 
-52 SYAKQRVEITKN
+52 
-64 NDKLRELIEEH
+64 
-75 ERLQQELRETG
+75 
-86 EPTEALR
+86 
-93 RKLERNESQIQQ
+93 
-105 TTAKLEEQA
+105 
-114 EKLNKLRE
+114 
-122 ELNEAGVD
+122 
-130 TGNLADEN
+130 
-138 ERLQKSYDNLK
+138 
-149 SSQERLQRLNEEQQK
+149 
-164 VKESIGQTKAQLAG
+164 
-178 TLGVIGG
+178 
-185 VAAAVYAGP
+185 YAGP

-217 PMETMSKEIMALSN
+217 PMEAMSKEIMALSN

-425 AVALLSDGVEDFNEQ
+425 AVTLLADGVEGFNEQ

-477 NLGVV
+477 NLGV
-482 LGQQLLPVVG
+482 
-492 TLADKVAGVVT
+492 
-503 KVSEFAQQNP
+503 
-513 KAVQT
+513 
-518 ALKAV
+518 
-523 AAFAGLR
+523 
-530 VAGLGTKLGFLEIKK
+530 
-545 GFLGIKTAF
+545 
-554 ESFKALR
+554 
-561 AAEQLGGVAAKAGGI
+561 
-576 VTKVG
+576 
-581 PIVAII
+581 
-587 AAIGAA
+587 
-593 IYYVANNL
+593 
-601 EDVRAKIQKT
+601 
-611 FGDDGLRIF
+611 
-620 DQIWASITMVGEAF
+620 
-634 KTAFAGVSTDLFSTL
+634 
-649 QQILPTLISTLQTA
+649 
-663 ATSILP
+663 
-669 VIVQLITQI
+669 
-678 APLLAQLITGILPV
+678 V

-1009 LPVLVQVINAL
+1009 LPVLVQVINTL

-1153 MLAKGSRNTP
+1153 MLAKGSKNTP

-1194 AAQGAVSAAA
+1194 AAQGAASAAA

-1212 AGVQTASTVNA
+1212 AGVQTASTVNT

-1264 EENNQKLLK
+1264 EENND
-1273 QVENLLDDKAD
+1273 VV
-1284 KEERQR
+1284 
-1290 YD
+1290 

>member
-41 KELNSTQSKLD
+41 KNVNSIQSKID
-52 SYAKQRVEITKN
+52 GFTKQSAAI
-64 NDKLRELIEEH
+64 DKKKQKLEALRQEQ

-105 TTAKLEEQA
+105 TTAKIEEQ
-114 EKLNKLRE
+114 EKALDELGE
-122 ELNEAGVD
+122 ELREAGVNTD
-130 TGNLADEN
+130 NLTGEN

-257 VNFVTY
+257 VNFVAY

-350 AAAETTTYM
+350 PAAESTTYM

-425 AVALLSDGVEDFNEQ
+425 AVALLSDGAEDFNEQ
-440 VANMLAASDGIG
+440 VENMLAASDGIG
-452 ATQAAFEKME
+452 ATQAAFEQME

-492 TLADKVAGVVT
+492 TLADKVAGVVA

-518 ALKAV
+518 ALKAA

-576 VTKVG
+576 VTKV
-581 PIVAII
+581 
-587 AAIGAA
+587 
-593 IYYVANNL
+593 
-601 EDVRAKIQKT
+601 
-611 FGDDGLRIF
+611 
-620 DQIWASITMVGEAF
+620 
-634 KTAFAGVSTDLFSTL
+634 
-649 QQILPTLISTLQTA
+649 
-663 ATSILP
+663 
-669 VIVQLITQI
+669 
-678 APLLAQLITGILPV
+678 
-692 LGQQLL
+692 
-698 PVVGTLADKVAGVVT
+698 
-713 KVSEFAQQ
+713 
-721 NPKAVQTALKAVAAF
+721 
-736 AGLRVA
+736 
-742 GLGTKLGFLEI
+742 
-753 KKGFLGIKTAFESF
+753 
-767 KALRAA
+767 
-773 EQLGGVAAKAGGIV
+773 GGIV

-921 LPVITELIAQLIP
+921 LPVITELIAQ
-934 VITQIITSILPVIID
+934 
-949 LVNMLLPLVMQ
+949 
-960 IVQAVL
+960 
-966 PVIIQL
+966 
-972 LNTLVPVV
+972 
-980 MQIIQAILPVFI
+980 
-992 ELLNQLMPVI
+992 
-1002 QTIVNSV
+1002 
-1009 LPVLVQVINAL
+1009 VINPL

-1194 AAQGAVSAAA
+1194 AAQGAASAA

-1212 AGVQTASTVNA
+1212 AGVQTASTVNT

-1243 IHNSPTIVVNGDQPG
+1243 IHNSPTIVVNGNQPG

-1273 QVENLLDDKAD
+1273 KVENLLDDKAD

>member
-20 GDFKNTFKQAID
+20 GDFKNAFKQATD

-41 KELNSTQSKLD
+41 KELNSTQSKIDGFKKQSEALD
-52 SYAKQRVEITKN
+52 KN
-64 NDKLRELIEEH
+64 VKKIRALYQEQD
-75 ERLQQELRETG
+75 RLQQELEETG

-105 TTAKLEEQA
+105 TTAKIKEQ
-114 EKLNKLRE
+114 EKALDELGE
-122 ELNEAGVD
+122 ELREAGVNTD
-130 TGNLADEN
+130 NLTGEN

-178 TLGVIGG
+178 TLRVIGG

-231 STGIAATA
+231 STGIATTA

-350 AAAETTTYM
+350 AATESTTYM

-425 AVALLSDGVEDFNEQ
+425 AVTLLSDGVGGFNEQ

-452 ATQAAFEKME
+452 ATQAAFEQME

-678 APLLAQLITGILPV
+678 APLLARLITGILPV
-692 LGQQLL
+692 L
-698 PVVGTLADKVAGVVT
+698 
-713 KVSEFAQQ
+713 
-721 NPKAVQTALKAVAAF
+721 
-736 AGLRVA
+736 
-742 GLGTKLGFLEI
+742 
-753 KKGFLGIKTAFESF
+753 
-767 KALRAA
+767 
-773 EQLGGVAAKAGGIV
+773 
-787 TKVGPIVAIIAA
+787 
-799 IGAAI
+799 
-804 YYVANNLE
+804 
-812 DVRAKI
+812 
-818 QKTFGDDGLRIFDQ
+818 
-832 IWASITM
+832 
-839 VGEAFKTAFAGVS
+839 
-852 TDLFSTLQQIL
+852 
-863 PTLISTLQTAA
+863 
-874 TSILPVIVQLI
+874 
-885 TQIAPLLAQL
+885 
-895 ITGILPVLGQLIS
+895 
-908 AIVQVAGQ
+908 GQ

-934 VITQIITSILPVIID
+934 VMTQIITSILPVIID

-1009 LPVLVQVINAL
+1009 LPVLVQVINTL

-1131 KLKIPDWVP
+1131 KLKIPDWIP

-1194 AAQGAVSAAA
+1194 AAQGAASAA

-1212 AGVQTASTVNA
+1212 AGVQTASTVNT

-1273 QVENLLDDKAD
+1273 KVENLLDDKAD

>member
-20 GDFKNTFKQAID
+20 GDFKNAFKQATD

-41 KELNSTQSKLD
+41 KELNSTQSKIDGFKKQSEALD
-52 SYAKQRVEITKN
+52 KN
-64 NDKLRELIEEH
+64 VKKIRALYQEQD
-75 ERLQQELRETG
+75 RLQQELEETG

-105 TTAKLEEQA
+105 TTAKIKEQ
-114 EKLNKLRE
+114 EKALDELGE
-122 ELNEAGVD
+122 ELREAGVNTD
-130 TGNLADEN
+130 NLTGEN

-178 TLGVIGG
+178 TLRVIGG

-350 AAAETTTYM
+350 AAAESTTYM

-425 AVALLSDGVEDFNEQ
+425 AVTLLSDGVGGFNEQ

-452 ATQAAFEKME
+452 ATQAAFEQME

-678 APLLAQLITGILPV
+678 APLLARLITGILPV
-692 LGQQLL
+692 L
-698 PVVGTLADKVAGVVT
+698 
-713 KVSEFAQQ
+713 
-721 NPKAVQTALKAVAAF
+721 
-736 AGLRVA
+736 
-742 GLGTKLGFLEI
+742 
-753 KKGFLGIKTAFESF
+753 
-767 KALRAA
+767 
-773 EQLGGVAAKAGGIV
+773 
-787 TKVGPIVAIIAA
+787 
-799 IGAAI
+799 
-804 YYVANNLE
+804 
-812 DVRAKI
+812 
-818 QKTFGDDGLRIFDQ
+818 
-832 IWASITM
+832 
-839 VGEAFKTAFAGVS
+839 
-852 TDLFSTLQQIL
+852 
-863 PTLISTLQTAA
+863 
-874 TSILPVIVQLI
+874 
-885 TQIAPLLAQL
+885 
-895 ITGILPVLGQLIS
+895 
-908 AIVQVAGQ
+908 GQ

-934 VITQIITSILPVIID
+934 VMTQIITSILPVIID

-1009 LPVLVQVINAL
+1009 LPVLVQVINTL

-1131 KLKIPDWVP
+1131 KLKIPDWIP

-1194 AAQGAVSAAA
+1194 AAQGAASAA
-1204 AAAPTVGG
+1204 AAAPTAGG
-1212 AGVQTASTVNA
+1212 AGVQTASTVNT

-1273 QVENLLDDKAD
+1273 KVENLLDDKAD

>member
-41 KELNSTQSKLD
+41 KNVNSIQSKID
-52 SYAKQRVEITKN
+52 GFTKQSAAIDKN
-64 NDKLRELIEEH
+64 KQKLEALRQEQ

-105 TTAKLEEQA
+105 TTAKIEEQ
-114 EKLNKLRE
+114 EKALDELGE
-122 ELNEAGVD
+122 ELREAGVNTD
-130 TGNLADEN
+130 NLTGEN

-164 VKESIGQTKAQLAG
+164 VKESIGQTKAQFAG
-178 TLGVIGG
+178 TMGVIGG
-185 VAAAVYAGP
+185 VAAAIYAGP
-194 VKAAMDYETALA
+194 VKSAQEYETALA
-206 KVGTIADGTKV
+206 KVSTIADGTKV
-217 PMETMSKEIMALSN
+217 PIETMSKEIMALSN

-257 VNFVTY
+257 VNFVAY

-343 IMTSKGI
+343 IMTNKGI
-350 AAAETTTYM
+350 VAADSTTYM

-418 SAEAGKA
+418 SAEAGRA
-425 AVALLSDGVEDFNEQ
+425 AVTLLSGGVEGFNEQ
-440 VANMLAASDGIG
+440 VENMLAASDGIG
-452 ATQAAFEKME
+452 ATQVAFELMEQTTEAKMQ
-462 DTTAARMEKAKNSIA
+462 KAQNSIK
-477 NLGVV
+477 NLMTVI
-482 LGQQLLPVVG
+482 GQTFLPMIGEIAEAITPVI
-492 TLADKVAGVVT
+492 T
-503 KVSEFAQQNP
+503 KISEFAQENP
-513 KAVQT
+513 K
-518 ALKAV
+518 LV
-523 AAFAGLR
+523 ATVAKV
-530 VAGLGTKLGFLEIKK
+530 VAGLAAARVGFLGLKLAGLSGESGIISIIQKLVGLRAGMIENAATSVSFAKRISGAGKGMLSYFGNVGKALGGVGSAIGNIFSGNAIIGKVK
-545 GFLGIKTAF
+545 GFLGGIGSRLMGGITGLAGKAAGALTGAGSKMLGYILTPFKAIGGRLGGLLSGLGSVIANSPLGKIGSIIMGGISKAFGAVGSLFAPIGNAVKAILGPIGTLAKTA
-554 ESFKALR
+554 LGP
-561 AAEQLGGVAAKAGGI
+561 LGGIAG
-576 VTKVG
+576 KVL
-581 PIVAII
+581 PIVGVVTAVITVFKLVKEHLQEI
-587 AAIGAA
+587 RGF
-593 IYYVANNL
+593 
-601 EDVRAKIQKT
+601 IQKT
-611 FGDDGLRIF
+611 FGD
-620 DQIWASITMVGEAF
+620 EA
-634 KTAFAGVSTDLFSTL
+634 
-649 QQILPTLISTLQTA
+649 
-663 ATSILP
+663 
-669 VIVQLITQI
+669 
-678 APLLAQLITGILPV
+678 LAV
-692 LGQQLL
+692 F
-698 PVVGTLADKVAGVVT
+698 DKV
-713 KVSEFAQQ
+713 
-721 NPKAVQTALKAVAAF
+721 
-736 AGLRVA
+736 
-742 GLGTKLGFLEI
+742 
-753 KKGFLGIKTAFESF
+753 
-767 KALRAA
+767 
-773 EQLGGVAAKAGGIV
+773 
-787 TKVGPIVAIIAA
+787 VAIITSVGETIKNIFSDGNIGIARDKIQEIFGDKGAAVFDKLIGIVKSIIPVVQQVVGFITTNVVPVAEHIAA
-799 IGAAI
+799 I
-804 YYVANNLE
+804 
-812 DVRAKI
+812 
-818 QKTFGDDGLRIFDQ
+818 
-832 IWASITM
+832 
-839 VGEAFKTAFAGVS
+839 
-852 TDLFSTLQQIL
+852 
-863 PTLISTLQTAA
+863 
-874 TSILPVIVQLI
+874 
-885 TQIAPLLAQL
+885 
-895 ITGILPVLGQLIS
+895 
-908 AIVQVAGQ
+908 
-916 LITAV
+916 
-921 LPVITELIAQLIP
+921 IP
-934 VITQIITSILPVIID
+934 VIAD
-949 LVNMLLPLVMQ
+949 
-960 IVQAVL
+960 
-966 PVIIQL
+966 
-972 LNTLVPVV
+972 
-980 MQIIQAILPVFI
+980 AIAA
-992 ELLNQLMPVI
+992 LMPVI
-1002 QTIVNSV
+1002 SDIINFISTYV
-1009 LPVLVQVINAL
+1009 LPIISDVFSFITSTVLPAISQMVQAL
-1020 LPLFQTIID
+1020 LPVIQNVLQTLIPAITTAVQTIWNVVSPIIQGILAAVQAAMPTIQAVVTTVVN
-1029 AILPVFMQL
+1029 AIGGVINGLATV
-1038 LNALVP
+1038 LN
-1044 VIQTLASILSSVLGV
+1044 
-1059 ALEAISG
+1059 G
-1066 IVQGVMQVFQGLIT
+1066 IIT
-1080 FITGVFTGNWRQAWD
+1080 FISGVFTGNWRQAWD

-1115 VNGIISIING
+1115 VNGIISIVNG

-1153 MLAKGSRNTP
+1153 MLAKGSKNTP

-1184 FTAAQTKDIM
+1184 FTADQTKDIM
-1194 AAQGAVSAAA
+1194 AAQGAAA

-1212 AGVQTASTVNA
+1212 AGVQTASTVNT

-1284 KEERQR
+1284 KEERQK

>member
-20 GDFKNTFKQAID
+20 GDFKNAFKQATD

-41 KELNSTQSKLD
+41 KELNSTQSKIDGFKKQSEALD
-52 SYAKQRVEITKN
+52 KN
-64 NDKLRELIEEH
+64 VKKIRALYQEQD
-75 ERLQQELRETG
+75 RLQQELEETG

-105 TTAKLEEQA
+105 TTAKIKEQ
-114 EKLNKLRE
+114 EKALDELGE
-122 ELNEAGVD
+122 ELREAGVNTD
-130 TGNLADEN
+130 NLTGEN

-178 TLGVIGG
+178 TLRVIGG

-257 VNFVTY
+257 VNFVAY

-350 AAAETTTYM
+350 AAAESTTYM

-425 AVALLSDGVEDFNEQ
+425 AVTLLSDGVGGFNEQ

-452 ATQAAFEKME
+452 ATQAAFEQME

-678 APLLAQLITGILPV
+678 APLLARLITGILPV
-692 LGQQLL
+692 L
-698 PVVGTLADKVAGVVT
+698 
-713 KVSEFAQQ
+713 
-721 NPKAVQTALKAVAAF
+721 
-736 AGLRVA
+736 
-742 GLGTKLGFLEI
+742 
-753 KKGFLGIKTAFESF
+753 
-767 KALRAA
+767 
-773 EQLGGVAAKAGGIV
+773 
-787 TKVGPIVAIIAA
+787 
-799 IGAAI
+799 
-804 YYVANNLE
+804 
-812 DVRAKI
+812 
-818 QKTFGDDGLRIFDQ
+818 
-832 IWASITM
+832 
-839 VGEAFKTAFAGVS
+839 
-852 TDLFSTLQQIL
+852 
-863 PTLISTLQTAA
+863 
-874 TSILPVIVQLI
+874 
-885 TQIAPLLAQL
+885 
-895 ITGILPVLGQLIS
+895 
-908 AIVQVAGQ
+908 GQ

-934 VITQIITSILPVIID
+934 VMTQIITSILPVIID

-1009 LPVLVQVINAL
+1009 LPVLVQVINTL

-1131 KLKIPDWVP
+1131 KLKIPDWIP

-1194 AAQGAVSAAA
+1194 AAQGAASAA

-1212 AGVQTASTVNA
+1212 AGVQTASTVNT

-1273 QVENLLDDKAD
+1273 KVENLLDDKAD

>member
-20 GDFKNTFKQAID
+20 GDFKNAFKQATD

-41 KELNSTQSKLD
+41 KELNSTQSKIDGFKKQSEALD
-52 SYAKQRVEITKN
+52 KN
-64 NDKLRELIEEH
+64 VKKIRALYQEQD
-75 ERLQQELRETG
+75 RLQQELEETG

-105 TTAKLEEQA
+105 TTAKIEEQ
-114 EKLNKLRE
+114 EKALDELGE
-122 ELNEAGVD
+122 ELREAGVNTD
-130 TGNLADEN
+130 NLTGEN

-178 TLGVIGG
+178 TLRVIGG

-231 STGIAATA
+231 STGIATTA

-350 AAAETTTYM
+350 AAAESTTYM

-425 AVALLSDGVEDFNEQ
+425 AVTLLSDGVGGFNEQ

-452 ATQAAFEKME
+452 ATQAAFEQME

-678 APLLAQLITGILPV
+678 APLLARLITGILPV
-692 LGQQLL
+692 L
-698 PVVGTLADKVAGVVT
+698 
-713 KVSEFAQQ
+713 
-721 NPKAVQTALKAVAAF
+721 
-736 AGLRVA
+736 
-742 GLGTKLGFLEI
+742 
-753 KKGFLGIKTAFESF
+753 
-767 KALRAA
+767 
-773 EQLGGVAAKAGGIV
+773 
-787 TKVGPIVAIIAA
+787 
-799 IGAAI
+799 
-804 YYVANNLE
+804 
-812 DVRAKI
+812 
-818 QKTFGDDGLRIFDQ
+818 
-832 IWASITM
+832 
-839 VGEAFKTAFAGVS
+839 
-852 TDLFSTLQQIL
+852 
-863 PTLISTLQTAA
+863 
-874 TSILPVIVQLI
+874 
-885 TQIAPLLAQL
+885 
-895 ITGILPVLGQLIS
+895 
-908 AIVQVAGQ
+908 GQ

-934 VITQIITSILPVIID
+934 VMTQIITSILPVIID

-1009 LPVLVQVINAL
+1009 LPVLVQVINTL

-1194 AAQGAVSAAA
+1194 AAQGAASAA
-1204 AAAPTVGG
+1204 AAAPTAGG
-1212 AGVQTASTVNA
+1212 AGVQTASTVNT

-1273 QVENLLDDKAD
+1273 KVENLLDDKAD

>member
-41 KELNSTQSKLD
+41 KNVNSIQSKID
-52 SYAKQRVEITKN
+52 GFTKQSAAIDKN
-64 NDKLRELIEEH
+64 KQKLEALRQEQ

-105 TTAKLEEQA
+105 TTAKIEEQ
-114 EKLNKLRE
+114 EKALDELGE
-122 ELNEAGVD
+122 ELREAGVNTD
-130 TGNLADEN
+130 NLTGEN

-178 TLGVIGG
+178 TLRVIGG

-231 STGIAATA
+231 STGIATTA

-350 AAAETTTYM
+350 AAAESTTYM

-425 AVALLSDGVEDFNEQ
+425 AVTLLSDGVGGFNEQ

-452 ATQAAFEKME
+452 ATQAAFEQME
-462 DTTAARMEKAKNSIA
+462 DTTAARMEKAKNSIV

-678 APLLAQLITGILPV
+678 APLLARLITGILPV
-692 LGQQLL
+692 L
-698 PVVGTLADKVAGVVT
+698 
-713 KVSEFAQQ
+713 
-721 NPKAVQTALKAVAAF
+721 
-736 AGLRVA
+736 
-742 GLGTKLGFLEI
+742 
-753 KKGFLGIKTAFESF
+753 
-767 KALRAA
+767 
-773 EQLGGVAAKAGGIV
+773 
-787 TKVGPIVAIIAA
+787 
-799 IGAAI
+799 
-804 YYVANNLE
+804 
-812 DVRAKI
+812 
-818 QKTFGDDGLRIFDQ
+818 
-832 IWASITM
+832 
-839 VGEAFKTAFAGVS
+839 
-852 TDLFSTLQQIL
+852 
-863 PTLISTLQTAA
+863 
-874 TSILPVIVQLI
+874 
-885 TQIAPLLAQL
+885 
-895 ITGILPVLGQLIS
+895 
-908 AIVQVAGQ
+908 GQ

-1009 LPVLVQVINAL
+1009 LPVLVQVINTL

-1194 AAQGAVSAAA
+1194 AAQGAASAA
-1204 AAAPTVGG
+1204 AAAPTAGG
-1212 AGVQTASTVNA
+1212 AGVQTASTVNT

-1273 QVENLLDDKAD
+1273 KVENLLDDKAD

>member
-20 GDFKNTFKQAID
+20 GDFKNAFKQATD

-41 KELNSTQSKLD
+41 KELNSTQSKIDGFKKQSEALD
-52 SYAKQRVEITKN
+52 KN
-64 NDKLRELIEEH
+64 VKKIRALYQEQD
-75 ERLQQELRETG
+75 RLQQELEETG

-105 TTAKLEEQA
+105 TTAKIKEQ
-114 EKLNKLRE
+114 EKALDELGE
-122 ELNEAGVD
+122 ELREAGVNTD
-130 TGNLADEN
+130 NLTGEN

-178 TLGVIGG
+178 TLRVIGG

-231 STGIAATA
+231 STGIATTA

-350 AAAETTTYM
+350 AAAESTTYM

-425 AVALLSDGVEDFNEQ
+425 AVTLLSDGVGGFNEQ

-452 ATQAAFEKME
+452 ATQAAFEQME

-678 APLLAQLITGILPV
+678 APLLA
-692 LGQQLL
+692 
-698 PVVGTLADKVAGVVT
+698 
-713 KVSEFAQQ
+713 
-721 NPKAVQTALKAVAAF
+721 
-736 AGLRVA
+736 R
-742 GLGTKLGFLEI
+742 
-753 KKGFLGIKTAFESF
+753 
-767 KALRAA
+767 
-773 EQLGGVAAKAGGIV
+773 
-787 TKVGPIVAIIAA
+787 
-799 IGAAI
+799 
-804 YYVANNLE
+804 
-812 DVRAKI
+812 
-818 QKTFGDDGLRIFDQ
+818 
-832 IWASITM
+832 
-839 VGEAFKTAFAGVS
+839 
-852 TDLFSTLQQIL
+852 
-863 PTLISTLQTAA
+863 
-874 TSILPVIVQLI
+874 
-885 TQIAPLLAQL
+885 L

-1009 LPVLVQVINAL
+1009 LPVLVQVINTL

-1131 KLKIPDWVP
+1131 KLKIPDWIP

-1194 AAQGAVSAAA
+1194 AAQGAASAA

-1212 AGVQTASTVNA
+1212 AGVQTASTVNT

-1273 QVENLLDDKAD
+1273 KVENLLDDKAD

>member
-41 KELNSTQSKLD
+41 KNVNSIQSKID
-52 SYAKQRVEITKN
+52 GFTKQSAAIDKN
-64 NDKLRELIEEH
+64 KQKLEALRQEQ

-105 TTAKLEEQA
+105 TTAKIEEQ
-114 EKLNKLRE
+114 EKALDELGE
-122 ELNEAGVD
+122 ELREAGVNTD
-130 TGNLADEN
+130 NLTGEN

-149 SSQERLQRLNEEQQK
+149 SSQERLQKLNEEQQK

-350 AAAETTTYM
+350 AAAESTTYM

-425 AVALLSDGVEDFNEQ
+425 AVTLLSDGVEGFNEQ
-440 VANMLAASDGIG
+440 VTNMLAASDGIG

-477 NLGVV
+477 NLGV
-482 LGQQLLPVVG
+482 
-492 TLADKVAGVVT
+492 
-503 KVSEFAQQNP
+503 
-513 KAVQT
+513 
-518 ALKAV
+518 
-523 AAFAGLR
+523 
-530 VAGLGTKLGFLEIKK
+530 
-545 GFLGIKTAF
+545 
-554 ESFKALR
+554 
-561 AAEQLGGVAAKAGGI
+561 
-576 VTKVG
+576 
-581 PIVAII
+581 
-587 AAIGAA
+587 
-593 IYYVANNL
+593 
-601 EDVRAKIQKT
+601 
-611 FGDDGLRIF
+611 
-620 DQIWASITMVGEAF
+620 
-634 KTAFAGVSTDLFSTL
+634 
-649 QQILPTLISTLQTA
+649 
-663 ATSILP
+663 
-669 VIVQLITQI
+669 
-678 APLLAQLITGILPV
+678 V

>member
-178 TLGVIGG
+178 TLGVIGR

-425 AVALLSDGVEDFNEQ
+425 AVTLLSDGVEGFNEQ
-440 VANMLAASDGIG
+440 VTNMLAASDGIG

-477 NLGVV
+477 NLGV
-482 LGQQLLPVVG
+482 
-492 TLADKVAGVVT
+492 
-503 KVSEFAQQNP
+503 
-513 KAVQT
+513 
-518 ALKAV
+518 
-523 AAFAGLR
+523 
-530 VAGLGTKLGFLEIKK
+530 
-545 GFLGIKTAF
+545 
-554 ESFKALR
+554 
-561 AAEQLGGVAAKAGGI
+561 
-576 VTKVG
+576 
-581 PIVAII
+581 
-587 AAIGAA
+587 
-593 IYYVANNL
+593 
-601 EDVRAKIQKT
+601 
-611 FGDDGLRIF
+611 
-620 DQIWASITMVGEAF
+620 
-634 KTAFAGVSTDLFSTL
+634 
-649 QQILPTLISTLQTA
+649 
-663 ATSILP
+663 
-669 VIVQLITQI
+669 
-678 APLLAQLITGILPV
+678 V

>member
-52 SYAKQRVEITKN
+52 SYVKQRVEITKN

-149 SSQERLQRLNEEQQK
+149 SSQERLQRLNEEQRK

-178 TLGVIGG
+178 TLKVIGG

-343 IMTSKGI
+343 IMTNKGL
-350 AAAETTTYM
+350 AAAESTTYM

-425 AVALLSDGVEDFNEQ
+425 AIALLSDGVEDFNEQ
-440 VANMLAASDGIG
+440 VENMLAASDGIG

-477 NLGVV
+477 NLGV
-482 LGQQLLPVVG
+482 
-492 TLADKVAGVVT
+492 
-503 KVSEFAQQNP
+503 
-513 KAVQT
+513 
-518 ALKAV
+518 
-523 AAFAGLR
+523 
-530 VAGLGTKLGFLEIKK
+530 
-545 GFLGIKTAF
+545 
-554 ESFKALR
+554 
-561 AAEQLGGVAAKAGGI
+561 
-576 VTKVG
+576 
-581 PIVAII
+581 
-587 AAIGAA
+587 
-593 IYYVANNL
+593 
-601 EDVRAKIQKT
+601 
-611 FGDDGLRIF
+611 
-620 DQIWASITMVGEAF
+620 
-634 KTAFAGVSTDLFSTL
+634 
-649 QQILPTLISTLQTA
+649 
-663 ATSILP
+663 
-669 VIVQLITQI
+669 
-678 APLLAQLITGILPV
+678 V

-1009 LPVLVQVINAL
+1009 LPVLVQVINTL

-1153 MLAKGSRNTP
+1153 MLAEGARNTP

-1194 AAQGAVSAAA
+1194 AAQGAASAAA

>member
-164 VKESIGQTKAQLAG
+164 VKKSIGQTKAQLAG

-185 VAAAVYAGP
+185 VAAAVYVRP

-425 AVALLSDGVEDFNEQ
+425 AVTLLSDGVEGFNEQ
-440 VANMLAASDGIG
+440 VTNMLAASDGIG

-477 NLGVV
+477 NLGV
-482 LGQQLLPVVG
+482 
-492 TLADKVAGVVT
+492 
-503 KVSEFAQQNP
+503 
-513 KAVQT
+513 
-518 ALKAV
+518 
-523 AAFAGLR
+523 
-530 VAGLGTKLGFLEIKK
+530 
-545 GFLGIKTAF
+545 
-554 ESFKALR
+554 
-561 AAEQLGGVAAKAGGI
+561 
-576 VTKVG
+576 
-581 PIVAII
+581 
-587 AAIGAA
+587 
-593 IYYVANNL
+593 
-601 EDVRAKIQKT
+601 
-611 FGDDGLRIF
+611 
-620 DQIWASITMVGEAF
+620 
-634 KTAFAGVSTDLFSTL
+634 
-649 QQILPTLISTLQTA
+649 
-663 ATSILP
+663 
-669 VIVQLITQI
+669 
-678 APLLAQLITGILPV
+678 V

-1066 IVQGVMQVFQGLIT
+1066 IVQGVMQVFQRLIT

>member
-20 GDFKNTFKQAID
+20 GDFKNAFKQATD

-41 KELNSTQSKLD
+41 KELNSTQSKIDGFKKQSEALD
-52 SYAKQRVEITKN
+52 KN
-64 NDKLRELIEEH
+64 VKKIRALYQEQD
-75 ERLQQELRETG
+75 RLQQELEETG

-105 TTAKLEEQA
+105 TTAKIKEQ
-114 EKLNKLRE
+114 EKALDELGE
-122 ELNEAGVD
+122 ELREAGVNTD
-130 TGNLADEN
+130 NLTGEN

-231 STGIAATA
+231 STGIATTA

-350 AAAETTTYM
+350 AAAESTTYM

-425 AVALLSDGVEDFNEQ
+425 AVTLLSDGVGGFNEQ
-440 VANMLAASDGIG
+440 VENMLAASDGIG
-452 ATQAAFEKME
+452 ATQAAFEQME

-678 APLLAQLITGILPV
+678 APLLA
-692 LGQQLL
+692 
-698 PVVGTLADKVAGVVT
+698 
-713 KVSEFAQQ
+713 
-721 NPKAVQTALKAVAAF
+721 
-736 AGLRVA
+736 R
-742 GLGTKLGFLEI
+742 
-753 KKGFLGIKTAFESF
+753 
-767 KALRAA
+767 
-773 EQLGGVAAKAGGIV
+773 
-787 TKVGPIVAIIAA
+787 
-799 IGAAI
+799 
-804 YYVANNLE
+804 
-812 DVRAKI
+812 
-818 QKTFGDDGLRIFDQ
+818 
-832 IWASITM
+832 
-839 VGEAFKTAFAGVS
+839 
-852 TDLFSTLQQIL
+852 
-863 PTLISTLQTAA
+863 
-874 TSILPVIVQLI
+874 
-885 TQIAPLLAQL
+885 
-895 ITGILPVLGQLIS
+895 
-908 AIVQVAGQ
+908 

-1009 LPVLVQVINAL
+1009 LPVLVQVINTL

-1131 KLKIPDWVP
+1131 KLKIPDWIP

-1194 AAQGAVSAAA
+1194 AAQGAASAA

-1212 AGVQTASTVNA
+1212 AGVQTASTVNT

-1273 QVENLLDDKAD
+1273 KVENLLDDKAD

>member
-20 GDFKNTFKQAID
+20 GDFKNAFKQATD

-41 KELNSTQSKLD
+41 KELNSTQSKIDGFKKQSEALD
-52 SYAKQRVEITKN
+52 KN
-64 NDKLRELIEEH
+64 VKKIRALYQEQD
-75 ERLQQELRETG
+75 RLQQELEETG

-105 TTAKLEEQA
+105 TTAKIKEQ
-114 EKLNKLRE
+114 EKALDELGE
-122 ELNEAGVD
+122 ELREAGVNTD
-130 TGNLADEN
+130 NLTGEN

-178 TLGVIGG
+178 TLRVIGG

-231 STGIAATA
+231 STGIATTA

-350 AAAETTTYM
+350 AAAESTTYM

-425 AVALLSDGVEDFNEQ
+425 AVTLLSDGVGGFNEQ

-452 ATQAAFEKME
+452 ATQAAFEQME

-545 GFLGIKTAF
+545 GFLGIKTA
-554 ESFKALR
+554 SADTPIKSLS
-561 AAEQLGGVAAKAGGI
+561 GG
-576 VTKVG
+576 
-581 PIVAII
+581 
-587 AAIGAA
+587 
-593 IYYVANNL
+593 NQ
-601 EDVRAKIQKT
+601 QK
-611 FGDDGLRIF
+611 
-620 DQIWASITMVGEAF
+620 
-634 KTAFAGVSTDLFSTL
+634 
-649 QQILPTLISTLQTA
+649 
-663 ATSILP
+663 
-669 VIVQLITQI
+669 
-678 APLLAQLITGILPV
+678 
-692 LGQQLL
+692 
-698 PVVGTLADKVAGVVT
+698 
-713 KVSEFAQQ
+713 
-721 NPKAVQTALKAVAAF
+721 
-736 AGLRVA
+736 
-742 GLGTKLGFLEI
+742 
-753 KKGFLGIKTAFESF
+753 
-767 KALRAA
+767 
-773 EQLGGVAAKAGGIV
+773 
-787 TKVGPIVAIIAA
+787 
-799 IGAAI
+799 
-804 YYVANNLE
+804 
-812 DVRAKI
+812 
-818 QKTFGDDGLRIFDQ
+818 
-832 IWASITM
+832 
-839 VGEAFKTAFAGVS
+839 
-852 TDLFSTLQQIL
+852 
-863 PTLISTLQTAA
+863 
-874 TSILPVIVQLI
+874 
-885 TQIAPLLAQL
+885 
-895 ITGILPVLGQLIS
+895 
-908 AIVQVAGQ
+908 
-916 LITAV
+916 
-921 LPVITELIAQLIP
+921 
-934 VITQIITSILPVIID
+934 
-949 LVNMLLPLVMQ
+949 
-960 IVQAVL
+960 
-966 PVIIQL
+966 
-972 LNTLVPVV
+972 
-980 MQIIQAILPVFI
+980 AILARW
-992 ELLNQLMPVI
+992 LLTN
-1002 QTIVNSV
+1002 
-1009 LPVLVQVINAL
+1009 
-1020 LPLFQTIID
+1020 
-1029 AILPVFMQL
+1029 
-1038 LNALVP
+1038 
-1044 VIQTLASILSSVLGV
+1044 
-1059 ALEAISG
+1059 
-1066 IVQGVMQVFQGLIT
+1066 
-1080 FITGVFTGNWRQAWD
+1080 
-1095 GIKSIFS
+1095 
-1102 GIWEAI
+1102 
-1108 KSVAKGA
+1108 
-1115 VNGIISIING
+1115 
-1125 IIGGLN
+1125 
-1131 KLKIPDWVP
+1131 
-1140 GLGGKGINIPLIP
+1140 
-1153 MLAKGSRNTP
+1153 
-1163 DTFIAGEA
+1163 
-1171 GPELITN
+1171 PE
-1178 APGRTV
+1178 
-1184 FTAAQTKDIM
+1184 
-1194 AAQGAVSAAA
+1194 
-1204 AAAPTVGG
+1204 
-1212 AGVQTASTVNA
+1212 
-1223 APTVAAGAGVT
+1223 
-1234 NNDRTNHVE
+1234 
-1243 IHNSPTIVVNGDQPG
+1243 
-1258 DLEAKL
+1258 
-1264 EENNQKLLK
+1264 
-1273 QVENLLDDKAD
+1273 
-1284 KEERQR
+1284 
-1290 YD
+1290 

>member
-41 KELNSTQSKLD
+41 KNVNSIQSKID
-52 SYAKQRVEITKN
+52 GFTKQSAAIDKN
-64 NDKLRELIEEH
+64 KQKLEALRQEQ

-105 TTAKLEEQA
+105 TTAKIEEQ
-114 EKLNKLRE
+114 EKALDELGE
-122 ELNEAGVD
+122 ELREAGVNTD
-130 TGNLADEN
+130 NLTGEN

-350 AAAETTTYM
+350 AAAESTTYM

-425 AVALLSDGVEDFNEQ
+425 AVTLLSDGVEGFNEQ
-440 VANMLAASDGIG
+440 VENMLAASDGIG
-452 ATQAAFEKME
+452 ATQAAFEQME

-634 KTAFAGVSTDLFSTL
+634 KTAFA
-649 QQILPTLISTLQTA
+649 
-663 ATSILP
+663 
-669 VIVQLITQI
+669 
-678 APLLAQLITGILPV
+678 
-692 LGQQLL
+692 
-698 PVVGTLADKVAGVVT
+698 
-713 KVSEFAQQ
+713 E
-721 NPKAVQTALKAVAAF
+721 
-736 AGLRVA
+736 
-742 GLGTKLGFLEI
+742 
-753 KKGFLGIKTAFESF
+753 
-767 KALRAA
+767 
-773 EQLGGVAAKAGGIV
+773 
-787 TKVGPIVAIIAA
+787 
-799 IGAAI
+799 
-804 YYVANNLE
+804 
-812 DVRAKI
+812 
-818 QKTFGDDGLRIFDQ
+818 
-832 IWASITM
+832 
-839 VGEAFKTAFAGVS
+839 VS

-1009 LPVLVQVINAL
+1009 LPVLVQVINTL

-1194 AAQGAVSAAA
+1194 AAQGAASAA

-1212 AGVQTASTVNA
+1212 AGVQTASTVNT

>member
-178 TLGVIGG
+178 TRGVIGG

-343 IMTSKGI
+343 IMTNKGI
-350 AAAETTTYM
+350 PAAETTTYM

-418 SAEAGKA
+418 SAEAGRA
-425 AVALLSDGVEDFNEQ
+425 AVTLFSDGVEGFNEQ
-440 VANMLAASDGIG
+440 VTNMLAASDGIG

-477 NLGVV
+477 NLGV
-482 LGQQLLPVVG
+482 
-492 TLADKVAGVVT
+492 
-503 KVSEFAQQNP
+503 
-513 KAVQT
+513 
-518 ALKAV
+518 
-523 AAFAGLR
+523 
-530 VAGLGTKLGFLEIKK
+530 
-545 GFLGIKTAF
+545 
-554 ESFKALR
+554 
-561 AAEQLGGVAAKAGGI
+561 
-576 VTKVG
+576 
-581 PIVAII
+581 
-587 AAIGAA
+587 
-593 IYYVANNL
+593 
-601 EDVRAKIQKT
+601 
-611 FGDDGLRIF
+611 
-620 DQIWASITMVGEAF
+620 
-634 KTAFAGVSTDLFSTL
+634 
-649 QQILPTLISTLQTA
+649 
-663 ATSILP
+663 
-669 VIVQLITQI
+669 
-678 APLLAQLITGILPV
+678 V

-934 VITQIITSILPVIID
+934 VITQIITSILPV
-949 LVNMLLPLVMQ
+949 
-960 IVQAVL
+960 
-966 PVIIQL
+966 
-972 LNTLVPVV
+972 
-980 MQIIQAILPVFI
+980 FI
-992 ELLNQLMPVI
+992 E
-1002 QTIVNSV
+1002 
-1009 LPVLVQVINAL
+1009 
-1020 LPLFQTIID
+1020 
-1029 AILPVFMQL
+1029 L

>member
-52 SYAKQRVEITKN
+52 SYVKQRVEITKN

-149 SSQERLQRLNEEQQK
+149 SSQERLQRLNEEQRK

-178 TLGVIGG
+178 TLKVIGG

-343 IMTSKGI
+343 IMTNKGL
-350 AAAETTTYM
+350 AAAESTTYM

-425 AVALLSDGVEDFNEQ
+425 AIALLSDGVEDFNEQ
-440 VANMLAASDGIG
+440 VENMLAASDGIG

-477 NLGVV
+477 NLGV
-482 LGQQLLPVVG
+482 
-492 TLADKVAGVVT
+492 
-503 KVSEFAQQNP
+503 
-513 KAVQT
+513 
-518 ALKAV
+518 
-523 AAFAGLR
+523 
-530 VAGLGTKLGFLEIKK
+530 
-545 GFLGIKTAF
+545 
-554 ESFKALR
+554 
-561 AAEQLGGVAAKAGGI
+561 
-576 VTKVG
+576 
-581 PIVAII
+581 
-587 AAIGAA
+587 
-593 IYYVANNL
+593 
-601 EDVRAKIQKT
+601 
-611 FGDDGLRIF
+611 
-620 DQIWASITMVGEAF
+620 
-634 KTAFAGVSTDLFSTL
+634 
-649 QQILPTLISTLQTA
+649 
-663 ATSILP
+663 
-669 VIVQLITQI
+669 
-678 APLLAQLITGILPV
+678 V

-1009 LPVLVQVINAL
+1009 LPVLVQVINTL

-1194 AAQGAVSAAA
+1194 AAQGAASAAA